1 MCVCVCVCVYLIP
14 PPQVG
19 CKTISISKWFEFKVF
34 LLLDWLPYQ
43 G

>member
-1 MCVCVCVCVYLIP
+1 MHGQDVIRSFFFFFLAEFN
-14 PPQVG
+14 G
-19 CKTISISKWFEFKVF
+19 FEFKVF